1 MVESRREEGDGMI
14 AKGAW
19 CWNGSWI
26 LQIEV
31 KPGVGFF
38 AGHIALGTSAN
49 GSIVA
54 PAGTMTVGTWQY
66 IAISATR
73 GEDSFIYRNG
83 GARRNRSS
91 EG

>member
-1 MVESRREEGDGMI
+1 MLEWELDTSDRG
-14 AKGAW
+14 
-19 CWNGSWI
+19 
-26 LQIEV
+26 QT
-31 KPGVGFF
+31 GVGFF
-38 AGHIALGTSAN
+38 AGHIALGTSANGSNN

-73 GEDSFIYRNG
+73 GEDSFIYRHR